1 MCICILLIGAGRI
14 LIKSIIIVCLLNL
27 LAWKA
32 SWAHRTGENEK
43 KDNDKIKKSVQTS
56 SACGLECII
65 LFIFALLFFD
75 DIFGKHFCLGWSDRK
90 CYNKRI
96 AAVYKSTW
104 FWSKRNVIKIF
115 VCLISG
121 LLWKQI

>member
-1 MCICILLIGAGRI
+1 MYTLSAGRI

-56 SACGLECII
+56 SACGLIRVVNVHKVQSIPLDLCW
-65 LFIFALLFFD
+65 APPTGD
-75 DIFGKHFCLGWSDRK
+75 DIAHRLKEK
-90 CYNKRI
+90 
-96 AAVYKSTW
+96 
-104 FWSKRNVIKIF
+104 
-115 VCLISG
+115 
-121 LLWKQI
+121 